1 MKYLKHISKWLV
13 AASVLMSA
21 PVFTSCDDDD
31 DPLPPVPTEFTLDL
45 NSLNIAWNE
54 TEGVVEVGANSE
66 WQAVSETSWITID
79 PSRGEPG
86 DYRMFLNFE
95 PNPYRLPRTGELTV
109 TCGEQT
115 GRITVTQGGC
125 SDDSKVAPCEAS
137 LEIQSL
143 DYETGEV
150 KFSAF
155 AAAIE
160 GNLGMTME
168 QFASGVDDEGTLD
181 FFMVG
186 KDGQWIEGGTAGTRC
201 GAWLDANMSVAP
213 WNADGYPANA
223 AFVEVYGG
231 EDPTLVIGRAPGVPD
246 DAEYTINFGL
256 TVRDDHSKYCL
267 FTVKVKF
274 TAVDLVGELVGTI
287 DLDVIAPPYDNY
299 TVTYVPF
306 DEAAV
311 RDLLGCSSMSLVKVV
326 GYDAN
331 GEFVPYTAD
340 NGYWFNLDGSIG
352 SWGEGAGWYLEYH
365 GDSDE
370 ATDVERTS
378 WNFGN
383 FPGVTRAQGQSQI
396 GFWYNAKVV
405 MFNVNVTIEE
415 MVY

>member
-45 NSLNIAWNE
+45 SSLNIAWNE

-66 WQAVSETSWITID
+66 WQAVSETSWISID

-86 DYRMFLNFE
+86 DYRMFLIFE

-125 SDDSKVAPCEAS
+125 TDDSRVAPCEAS

-150 KFSAF
+150 KLSTF

-160 GNLGMTME
+160 GNLGMTIE
-168 QFASGVDDEGTLD
+168 QFAAGVDDEGSLD

-186 KDGQWIEGGTAGTRC
+186 KEGQWIEGGTASTRC
-201 GAWLDANMSVAP
+201 GAWLDANMTVAP

-223 AFVEVYGG
+223 AFVEIYGG

-287 DLDVIAPPYDNY
+287 DLDIESAPVGYESIL
-299 TVTYVPF
+299 VPF

-311 RDLLGCSSMSLVKVV
+311 RDLLGCSSMSMVKVV
-326 GYDAN
+326 GYNAD
-331 GEFVPYTAD
+331 GEFMAYTAN
-340 NGYWFNLDGSIG
+340 NGYWFCLDGSIG
-352 SWGEGAGWYLEYH
+352 NWNENSGWFMEYH

-370 ATDVERTS
+370 ATDEQRTS
-378 WNFGN
+378 WSFGT
-383 FPGVTRAQGQSQI
+383 FPGINNVSGTSQI

-405 MFNVNVTIEE
+405 MFNVKVTITE
-415 MVY
+415 

>member
-1 MKYLKHISKWLV
+1 MKYLKYISKWLV
-13 AASVLMSA
+13 AASVVMSA
-21 PVFTSCDDDD
+21 PMFTSCDDDD
-31 DPLPPVPTEFTLDL
+31 DPLPPVPTDFTLDL
-45 NSLNIAWNE
+45 NSLNIAWDE

-66 WQAVSETSWITID
+66 WQATSETPWITID

-125 SDDSKVAPCEAS
+125 TDDSKVAPCEAS

-150 KFSAF
+150 KFSSF
-155 AAAIE
+155 SSAIE

-168 QFASGVDDEGTLD
+168 EFGRGVDDEGSLD

-186 KDGQWIEGGTAGTRC
+186 KDGQWLEAGTAGTRC
-201 GAWLDANMSVAP
+201 GAWLDANMNVTQWDGA
-213 WNADGYPANA
+213 GYPANA

-267 FTVKVKF
+267 FTVNVKF
-274 TAVDLVGELVGTI
+274 PAMDLKGEVVGTI
-287 DLDVIAPPYDNY
+287 DLDVELAPSDAYPITNL
-299 TVTYVPF
+299 PF
-306 DEAAV
+306 DAAAV
-311 RDLLGCSSMSLVKVV
+311 QDLLGCSSISLVKVV
-326 GYDAN
+326 GYGAD
-331 GEFVPYTAD
+331 GEFAPYSAN
-340 NGYWFNLDGSIG
+340 NGYWFNIDGSIG
-352 SWGEGAGWYLEYH
+352 SWGEGAGWFIEYH

-370 ATDVERTS
+370 ATDEERTS
-378 WNFGN
+378 WAVGP
-383 FPGVTRAQGQSQI
+383 FPGVAGVSGTSQI

-405 MFNVNVTIEE
+405 MFNVNVT
-415 MVY
+415 VTP

>member
-31 DPLPPVPTEFTLDL
+31 DPLPSVPTEFTLDL
-45 NSLNIAWNE
+45 SSLNIAWNE

-86 DYRMFLNFE
+86 DYRMFLIFE

-125 SDDSKVAPCEAS
+125 SDDSRVAPCEAS

-168 QFASGVDDEGTLD
+168 QFAAGVDDEGSLD

-186 KDGQWIEGGTAGTRC
+186 KEGQWIEGGTASTRC

-223 AFVEVYGG
+223 AFVEIHGG

-256 TVRDDHSKYCL
+256 TQRDDHSRYCL

-287 DLDVIAPPYDNY
+287 DLDIESAPVGYESIL
-299 TVTYVPF
+299 VPF

-311 RDLLGCSSMSLVKVV
+311 RDLLGCSSMSMVKVV
-326 GYDAN
+326 GYNAD
-331 GEFVPYTAD
+331 GEFMAYTAN
-340 NGYWFNLDGSIG
+340 NGYWFCLDGSIG
-352 SWGEGAGWYLEYH
+352 NWNENSGWFMEYH

-370 ATDVERTS
+370 ATDEERTS
-378 WNFGN
+378 WSFGT
-383 FPGVTRAQGQSQI
+383 FPGITNVSGTSQI

-405 MFNVNVTIEE
+405 MFNVNVTITE
-415 MVY
+415 